1 MKEDVN
7 DNTKASQVSRWA
19 WRWQA
24 IDYGFLLPLMSRL
37 PYGLAHAL
45 SQWRG
50 ALNAKWGRDWAE
62 LSVGVKYIAERTAK
76 AAQEL
81 WPRLSSRDL
90 VQQRYQ
96 AIAREEWHGN
106 LLRQGSLKGLSC
118 NLAGLEKMLQ
128 QASPHKGLVVLTA
141 HFDSFIV
148 GMVGLG
154 LCGRKTSVTTSN
166 VYEHEQVHSAVSAF
180 FNRKYRGAENFLNG
194 GKIMHVETSL
204 RAFYKALQ
212 RKETVVV
219 VSDVPATLD
228 GQGEWLTWFG
238 KQRKLA
244 NGGFRMAIE
253 TDSLICAMVSVTN
266 NEGEVSWLC
275 SDVYNPETD
284 THFAQSL
291 FGFFETSILENPGKW
306 WASHLLQDYPVRIA
320 LSSNA
325 LASEVTHD

>member
-1 MKEDVN
+1 
-7 DNTKASQVSRWA
+7 
-19 WRWQA
+19 
-24 IDYGFLLPLMSRL
+24 
-37 PYGLAHAL
+37 
-45 SQWRG
+45 
-50 ALNAKWGRDWAE
+50 
-62 LSVGVKYIAERTAK
+62 VGVKYIAERTSK

-81 WPRLSSRDL
+81 WPRLNSQAL

-106 LLRQGSLKGLSC
+106 LLGQGSLKGLSC
-118 NLAGLEKMLQ
+118 KLAGLEKMLQ
-128 QASPHKGLVVLTA
+128 QASPNKGLVVLTA

-180 FNRKYRGAENFLNG
+180 FNQKYRGAEKFLNG
-194 GKIMHVETSL
+194 GKFMHVETSL

-219 VSDVPATLD
+219 VADVPATLD

-238 KQRKLA
+238 KQRKVA

-325 LASEVTHD
+325 QASEVTHD

>member
-1 MKEDVN
+1 
-7 DNTKASQVSRWA
+7 
-19 WRWQA
+19 
-24 IDYGFLLPLMSRL
+24 
-37 PYGLAHAL
+37 
-45 SQWRG
+45 
-50 ALNAKWGRDWAE
+50 
-62 LSVGVKYIAERTAK
+62 
-76 AAQEL
+76 
-81 WPRLSSRDL
+81 

-96 AIAREEWHGN
+96 SIAREEWHGN
-106 LLRQGSLKGLSC
+106 LLGQGSLKGLSC

-128 QASPHKGLVVLTA
+128 QASPNKGLVVLTA

-180 FNRKYRGAENFLNG
+180 FNRKYRGAEKFLNG
-194 GKIMHVETSL
+194 GKFMHVETSL

-219 VSDVPATLD
+219 VADVPATLD
-228 GQGEWLTWFG
+228 GQGEWLAWFG
-238 KQRKLA
+238 KQRKVA

-266 NEGEVSWLC
+266 AEGEVSWLC

-325 LASEVTHD
+325 QASEVTHD